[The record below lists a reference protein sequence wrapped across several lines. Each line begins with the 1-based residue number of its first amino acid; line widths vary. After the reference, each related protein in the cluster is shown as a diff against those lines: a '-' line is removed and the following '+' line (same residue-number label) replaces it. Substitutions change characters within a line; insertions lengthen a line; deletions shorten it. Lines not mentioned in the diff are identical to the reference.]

1 VSEFAIDQINIT
13 TIVFIY
19 LILLMV
25 GKKNKKASPTVD
37 RNVLDEVG
45 DLMVATVPLQIID
58 LHEDGFHPLV
68 NISIFGKPFI
78 LVLDTGASKT
88 AFDQASLFEAYEHA
102 VVTTS
107 DRLSTGLGTNNMVS
121 STAIIHDLYIGSL
134 LIDEF
139 EVAVLDLSTINIA
152 YRQLGHSD
160 VLGVLGGDILM
171 KYKAVIDYRKQELK
185 LSK

>member
-1 VSEFAIDQINIT
+1 
-13 TIVFIY
+13 
-19 LILLMV
+19 MV
-25 GKKNKKASPTVD
+25 GKKNKKASPIVD
-37 RNVLDEVG
+37 KSVLEKAE
-45 DLMVATVPLQIID
+45 DLMVAIIPLQIID

-88 AFDQASLFEAYEHA
+88 AFDQASLFEAFERA

-107 DRLSTGLGTNNMVS
+107 DRLSTGLGTNSMVS
-121 STAIIHDLYIGSL
+121 STAVINDLYIGGL

-152 YRQLGHSD
+152 YRQLGHPD

-171 KYKAVIDYRKQELK
+171 KYKAIIDYGKQELK
-185 LSK
+185 LCK